1 MMNEPPMTEKTPISL
16 GLVMSIVGSVM
27 MIVAAF
33 VWVQAD
39 VAALKVAVAEQKDMS
54 QRMTRLEMLTC
65 VTEDAARARAC
76 QQLGVLK

>member
-1 MMNEPPMTEKTPISL
+1 MTEKTPISL

>member
-1 MMNEPPMTEKTPISL
+1 MNEPQMTERTPVSL

-54 QRMTRLEMLTC
+54 QRMTRLEMLMCYTDDM
-65 VTEDAARARAC
+65 ERARAC
-76 QQLGVLK
+76 KQLGVLQ